1 MIDKNLLEQI
11 KQRTDKLIEEQDKL
25 ENMEFNYHTMC
36 NISDYSIIQEQKD
49 LVDFLIGKLKNSISV
64 L

>member
-25 ENMEFNYHTMC
+25 ESMEFDYHTMC
-36 NISDYSIIQEQKD
+36 TISDYSIIQDQKD
-49 LVDFLIGKLKNSISV
+49 LVEFLTIKLKNSISV

>member
-11 KQRTDKLIEEQDKL
+11 KQRTDKLVEEKDKL
-25 ENMEFNYHTMC
+25 QHMEFDYHTLC
-36 NISDYSIIQEQKD
+36 TISDYSIIQEQKD
-49 LVDFLIGKLKNSISV
+49 LVEFLIGKLKNSISI

>member
-25 ENMEFNYHTMC
+25 ESLEFMYNLG
-36 NISDYSIIQEQKD
+36 DFEDRSIVKDQED
-49 LVDFLIGKLKNSISV
+49 LVEFLTGKLKNSISI

>member
-25 ENMEFNYHTMC
+25 QHMEFGYHLLFVQQ
-36 NISDYSIIQEQKD
+36 NPNHFNEWF
-49 LVDFLIGKLKNSISV
+49 FLHQGD
-64 L
+64 